1 MLRLRPETVG
11 SKMKLRIEI
20 MDEKEISEGAEEELV
35 LRCRFPDERIM
46 QLQRSLAAM
55 IGAGGEICLH
65 LGDEEFFVPYGEV
78 LFFETDGAH
87 TAAHTAKAM
96 YYTELRLCELADI
109 LPYSFIRVSKSCIVN
124 SAAVGSITRNVTGSS
139 EVRFRGGGK
148 KTYVS
153 RKFYKDLIERIR
165 ETRLR

>member
-1 MLRLRPETVG
+1 
-11 SKMKLRIEI
+11 MKLRIEI

-65 LGDEEFFVPYGEV
+65 LEDEEFFVPYGET
-78 LFFETDGAH
+78 LFFETDGAR

-96 YYTELRLCELADI
+96 
-109 LPYSFIRVSKSCIVN
+109 RV
-124 SAAVGSITRNVTGSS
+124 
-139 EVRFRGGGK
+139 
-148 KTYVS
+148 
-153 RKFYKDLIERIR
+153 
-165 ETRLR
+165 

>member
-1 MLRLRPETVG
+1 
-11 SKMKLRIEI
+11 
-20 MDEKEISEGAEEELV
+20 
-35 LRCRFPDERIM
+35 
-46 QLQRSLAAM
+46 M

-65 LGDEEFFVPYGEV
+65 LEDEEFFVPYGET
-78 LFFETDGAH
+78 LFFETDGAR

-124 SAAVGSITRNVTGSS
+124 SAAVSSITRNVTGSS
-139 EVRFRGGGK
+139 EVRFRGGK

>member
-1 MLRLRPETVG
+1 
-11 SKMKLRIEI
+11 MKLRIEI
-20 MDEKEISEGAEEELV
+20 MDEKELSEGTEEELV

-65 LGDEEFFVPYGEV
+65 LEDED
-78 LFFETDGAH
+78 LFFETDGAR

-124 SAAVGSITRNVTGSS
+124 SAAVSSITRNVTGSS
-139 EVRFRGGGK
+139 EVRFRGGK